1 MCLQTIKSRFGNCHF
16 YELQQQVT
24 ITVSDDGVVTLE
36 GTVSTYYLKQSAQ
49 ELVKQTCLE
58 CSCSCH
64 MRVVNNI
71 EVGGASASFFTKKPL
86 E

>member
-1 MCLQTIKSRFGNCHF
+1 MCLQVIKSKFGSCHF

-24 ITVSDDGVVTLE
+24 IMISDDGVARLE
-36 GTVSTYYLKQSAQ
+36 GKVSTYYLKQSAQ
-49 ELVKQTCLE
+49 ELVKRACLE

-64 MRVVNNI
+64 LRIINNI
-71 EVGGASASFFTKKPL
+71 NVGGASASFFKKKPL